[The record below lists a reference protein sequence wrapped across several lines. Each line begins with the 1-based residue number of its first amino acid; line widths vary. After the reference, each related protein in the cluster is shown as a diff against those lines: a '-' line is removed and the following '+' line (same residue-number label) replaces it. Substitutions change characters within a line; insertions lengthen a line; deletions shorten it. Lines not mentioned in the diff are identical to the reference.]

1 MAKLIQGT
9 GKNLGKNLSI
19 CECERDGEGPRGYW
33 LYDEIAGMNLAMRE
47 PDRDKAFVKVIE
59 YWQKRCARAE
69 QAYNNLNAKVD
80 SFVSQFTPIDADG
93 CDD

>member
-1 MAKLIQGT
+1 MAKFIQGSS
-9 GKNLGKNLSI
+9 KKLSENLSI
-19 CECERDGEGPRGYW
+19 CECEGDSEGPKGYW

-69 QAYNNLNAKVD
+69 LAYNDLQAKVD